1 SLAGRTAADY
11 PFAAELA
18 FAFRLAQHLKA
29 QREVVRGKPETFT
42 RPDYSFKLV
51 GNDGR
56 EPDGSERVQID
67 VRRRGEPLDL
77 IVAEAMILAN

>member
-1 SLAGRTAADY
+1 LERVRIASNLRHDQLGEVITQDSLAGRTAADY

-29 QREVVRGKPETFT
+29 QREVVRGKPETFA

-56 EPDGSERVQID
+56 EP
-67 VRRRGEPLDL
+67 
-77 IVAEAMILAN
+77 